1 MTLAHELGHNI
12 GLVHSGVDLADTGT
26 SEEEYG
32 DASCV
37 MGHGEL
43 DFVLHTLYC
52 MIRAHIVMVGAR

>member
-43 DFVLHTLYC
+43 DFVLHSS
-52 MIRAHIVMVGAR
+52 